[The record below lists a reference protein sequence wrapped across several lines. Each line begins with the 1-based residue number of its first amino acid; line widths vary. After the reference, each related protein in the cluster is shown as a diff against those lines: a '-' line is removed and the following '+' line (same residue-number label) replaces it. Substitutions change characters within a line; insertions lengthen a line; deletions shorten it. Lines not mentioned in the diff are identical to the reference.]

1 LRKCVGFAGRATP
14 PLPSRAGE
22 PTEKSLFLF
31 QKISAGEISKIMQRV
46 FLAGRSARLRALG
59 GGAELAHFSSFPQNR
74 F

>member
-1 LRKCVGFAGRATP
+1 VGGCAALRATP

-31 QKISAGEISKIMQRV
+31 QKGGNLKNNMQRV
-46 FLAGRSARLRALG
+46 FLAGRSGQTCPLG
-59 GGAELAHFSSFPQNR
+59 GGVYLVLFSSFAQNR